1 MKNKLFQLA
10 RSFVEKAKQTK
21 RADDK
26 QKAKNNLSS
35 AFANSTY
42 AEQKQLR
49 EMQEEL
55 RP

>member
-10 RSFVEKAKQTK
+10 RSFVEKAKVSK
-21 RADDK
+21 RSDDR

-35 AFANSTY
+35 AFANSTF

-49 EMQEEL
+49 KMQEEL